1 MYFGYINIASQWK
14 FGDRVKV
21 TKIMIMI
28 KHLETQKI
36 EEGELDIEDV
46 EKKLIEDRHY
56 TSTNRWVPTKEIK
69 NGYVINSIKPEVM
82 WIPETWGME
91 NFSMMGLASKQ
102 NTFSKIGSSIINIYS
117 RSPSLIAMGASTIDI
132 ISNGRLILGLG
143 TSSVPI
149 VEDFHGNSFESPVQ
163 RMKEYVE
170 IIRMAL
176 RGQKINYSGKIFSL
190 KDFSLLTKPVRKE
203 IPIYLAAINQKMV
216 EMTWDIADGVI
227 FYLRPK
233 NEMKNTISIMQKR
246 KKIDTTLQ
254 IITCIHE
261 DDEKARNR
269 AKKTLSFYIAVG
281 KIYRE
286 FLQSTG
292 YSQDVQKI
300 YEEYTKTGLDKLQEL
315 IPEKMLDDLCIA
327 GTPDTAIKK
336 FFNENEDIPAIVYD
350 MDEINYRLASGTVG
364 IQHATNEIIEESE
377 LPMMLIVYAVIFLLV
392 FGTYMDWRA
401 TICCTVPLTFA
412 TMLGYAFMDIMQIGL
427 KVSTLPVMVLAVGI
441 GVDYAFYI
449 VILIFHLIFNYF
461 TLVNILVKLLINP
474 FVIKTNT

>member
-1 MYFGYINIASQWK
+1 MRRLSYSLGS
-14 FGDRVKV
+14 
-21 TKIMIMI
+21 
-28 KHLETQKI
+28 LLSI
-36 EEGELDIEDV
+36 EEVLECSR
-46 EKKLIEDRHY
+46 KL
-56 TSTNRWVPTKEIK
+56 NK
-69 NGYVINSIKPEVM
+69 IKPEVM

-91 NFSMMGLASKQ
+91 NFSMMGLASKE

-117 RSPSLIAMGASTIDI
+117 RSPSLIAMGASTIDT

-149 VEDFHGNSFESPVQ
+149 VEDFHGNSFESPIQ

-176 RGQKINYSGKIFSL
+176 RGEKINYSGKIFSL

-233 NEMKNTISIMQKR
+233 NEMKEIISKMQKK

-254 IITCIHE
+254 IITCIH
-261 DDEKARNR
+261 DDQEKARNR
-269 AKKTLSFYIAVG
+269 AMKTLSFYIAVG

-292 YSQDVQKI
+292 YSKETQIIYDEYQKR
-300 YEEYTKTGLDKLQEL
+300 GLNGLEKFV
-315 IPEKMLDDLCIA
+315 PEKMLDDLCIA

-336 FFNENEDIPAIVYD
+336 LNAFRD
-350 MDEINYRLASGTVG
+350 VG
-364 IQHATNEIIEESE
+364 IDLPIIQFNPIDNVKESFE
-377 LPMMLIVYAVIFLLV
+377 
-392 FGTYMDWRA
+392 
-401 TICCTVPLTFA
+401 
-412 TMLGYAFMDIMQIGL
+412 
-427 KVSTLPVMVLAVGI
+427 
-441 GVDYAFYI
+441 
-449 VILIFHLIFNYF
+449 
-461 TLVNILVKLLINP
+461 LLIETFSGESNE
-474 FVIKTNT
+474 